1 MTPRRRRRDDVVVAR
16 AMDDLA
22 RHREALGLPPGASA
36 TPGDVRRA
44 FTETARRVHPD
55 AGTESCAARFRAAVV
70 ARDAL
75 LASGRATRTFT
86 VSVERRGAPARAFAA
101 VVATPFV
108 VAALVSLALP
118 KQEGRL
124 AGMGRVHGVMNA
136 PVNAWLKVD
145 TREPGDGNKE
155 RWWLSG
161 RVNPKPSARATSG

>member
-1 MTPRRRRRDDVVVAR
+1 
-16 AMDDLA
+16 MDDLA
-22 RHREALGLPPGASA
+22 RHRAALGFPPEASV
-36 TPGDVRRA
+36 TPRDVRRA
-44 FTETARRVHPD
+44 FTETARRFHPD

-86 VSVERRGAPARAFAA
+86 ASVERAPIGGRAFAA

-124 AGMGRVHGVMNA
+124 AGMGRLHGVMNA
-136 PVNAWLKVD
+136 PVNAWLKAD

-155 RWWLSG
+155 RWWRSG
-161 RVNPKPSARATSG
+161 RVNPKPGARATSG